1 MAAYYGHLV
10 EEYRDRMDPDVLGL
24 IEYGNSMSAVQL
36 KRIEI
41 ERTDVWRRVAAVLAD
56 HDALICPTMA
66 TPPVAAAKR
75 DRVPTPP
82 PADGRYHAEDMTSV
96 FNLVAPCPVLTVPA
110 GQHADGVPI
119 GVQIVGRRWQD
130 DTVLRIGR
138 GLEVTRPWAARR
150 PAVQRAPLPGR

>member
-1 MAAYYGHLV
+1 M
-10 EEYRDRMDPDVLGL
+10 
-24 IEYGNSMSAVQL
+24 QL

-66 TPPVAAAKR
+66 SAPVPAAKR
-75 DRVPTPP
+75 DRVWATA
-82 PADGRYHAEDMTSV
+82 PADGRYHGDDMTSV

-110 GQHADGVPI
+110 GQHADGLPI

-130 DTVLRIGR
+130 DAVLRIGR
-138 GLEVTRPWAARR
+138 GLEVTRPWAGRR
-150 PAVQRAPLPGR
+150 PPL